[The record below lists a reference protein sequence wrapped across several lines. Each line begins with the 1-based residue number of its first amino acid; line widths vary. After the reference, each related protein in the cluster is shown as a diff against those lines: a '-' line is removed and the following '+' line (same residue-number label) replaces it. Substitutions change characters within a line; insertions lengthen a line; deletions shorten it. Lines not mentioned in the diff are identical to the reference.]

1 MRSFLKFG
9 AAALALSIAAPAL
22 AQTTPSTQTTP
33 PAPTESTDPSAAA
46 TGSATTPGA
55 QTGTATDTSATVA
68 AGQPVKDSTGAT
80 IGEVADVKPDATGK
94 SMATIKMG
102 ETSFAVDVN
111 NLAVRDGA
119 TLINA
124 TQAEILAM
132 MKK

>member
-22 AQTTPSTQTTP
+22 AQTTPSTQT
-33 PAPTESTDPSAAA
+33 APTESTDPSAAA
-46 TGSATTPGA
+46 TGSASATAPGA
-55 QTGTATDTSATVA
+55 QTGTATDASATVA

-80 IGEVADVKPDATGK
+80 IGEVAEVKPDATGK